1 MASPNHLSE
10 GLFHRSVRGAQ
21 LITVTTVIT
30 AVAQLGSQIVLMRLL
45 TPEVFGAAAYI
56 VVIIGTFRLFTSL
69 QSARIIIQR
78 TEDVERV
85 ADTAFGLELILSG
98 VAFVVAFLLAGPIMR
113 GTEEWFFERELQ
125 VAALGLIAGPLMLPK
140 VLLEKRLDFLRAS
153 LVTLIGVVFGIV
165 LQIGLALLGLG
176 LWALIAGNLMG
187 QFASCVVAWT
197 FSPYRPKPRFDPA
210 LMKDVTTFGLP
221 LAMSAALSYFY
232 WNVDDVMVKLIM
244 GTAALGYYSK
254 SFRLPHYGFR
264 IQAAL
269 STLVYPA
276 FSATRDEE
284 HLCRAY
290 GHAIRYSA
298 YLLVLPVV
306 MVLSHGREIVI
317 VLFGERWLPI
327 TVPFKIFTALV
338 GVRGIF
344 NHWVDLYISRG
355 KTRLVT
361 VLAVANSVL
370 IMGLGYWGVNAAGLL
385 GISLAVLVT
394 ICTTV
399 LVALIMI
406 QRTHPVD
413 YPKLLGPAVIAGA
426 AALIFGGLLRGQLPA
441 GTWGLFGTF
450 VGMAVI
456 YGLVLILLDR
466 DAVITLWRAAW
477 ARFREQ

>member
-1 MASPNHLSE
+1 MANSDLSE

-21 LITVTTVIT
+21 LITLTTVIT
-30 AVAQLGSQIVLMRLL
+30 AMAQLGSQVVLMRLL
-45 TPEVFGAAAYI
+45 TPEIFGAAAYI

-78 TEDVERV
+78 ADNVERV
-85 ADTAFGLELILSG
+85 ADAAFGLELVLAG

-140 VLLEKRLDFLRAS
+140 VLLEKRLDFYRSS
-153 LVTLIGVVFGIV
+153 LVTLVGIV
-165 LQIGLALLGLG
+165 VGILLQIGLALLGLG
-176 LWALIAGNLMG
+176 LWALIAGTLMG
-187 QFASCVVAWT
+187 QFASCAVAWS
-197 FSPYRPKPRFDPA
+197 FAPYRPKPRFDPVM
-210 LMKDVTTFGLP
+210 MKDVVTFGLP

-254 SFRLPHYGFR
+254 AFRLPHYGFS

-276 FSATRDEE
+276 FSATRDED

-306 MVLSHGREIVI
+306 MILSHGREIVI

-327 TVPFKIFTALV
+327 TVPFKIFTGLV

-361 VLAVANSVL
+361 VLAVVNSAL
-370 IMGLGYWGVNAAGLL
+370 ILGLGYWGVRSAGLL
-385 GISLAVLVT
+385 GMSLAVLVT
-394 ICTTV
+394 ICATI
-399 LVALIMI
+399 LFALIMI

-413 YPKLLGPAVIAGA
+413 YVKLLGPSVLSGV
-426 AALIFGGLLRGQLPA
+426 AALIAGGLLRGRFPV
-441 GTWGLFGTF
+441 GIWGLVGTF
-450 VGMAVI
+450 IGMTLI
-456 YGLVLILLDR
+456 YGFVLFLLDR
-466 DAVITLWRAAW
+466 DAVRTLWKAAW
-477 ARFREQ
+477 ARFQAS